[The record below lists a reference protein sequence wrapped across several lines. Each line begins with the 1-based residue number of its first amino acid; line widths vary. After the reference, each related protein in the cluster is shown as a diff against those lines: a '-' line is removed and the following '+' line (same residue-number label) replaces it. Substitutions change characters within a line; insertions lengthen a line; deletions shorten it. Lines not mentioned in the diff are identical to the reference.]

1 MFAEFFQLFFTFFKV
16 GLFTFGGGYGMIP
29 VITDEVLSHGWM
41 TETEILNF
49 IAVSEST
56 PGPIAVNM
64 ATFIGSSQGTALLGT
79 PLGGLLG
86 AVVATLGAVLPSF
99 IIILIIAAAIGKLMK
114 FAGVQAFLCGI
125 RPVVSG
131 LIVATGA
138 MLVLTVITG
147 LEKVGDTMAFDWRA
161 AVTFSVV
168 AAVSLIYKRIAKK
181 SLSVIILILVS
192 AVIGML
198 LYGVLG

>member
-86 AVVATLGAVLPSF
+86 AVVATLGVVLPSF

-147 LEKVGDTMAFDWRA
+147 LEKVGDTMVFDWRA

>member
-86 AVVATLGAVLPSF
+86 AVVATLGVVLPSF

-147 LEKVGDTMAFDWRA
+147 LEKVGDTMTFDWRA

>member
-1 MFAEFFQLFFTFFKV
+1 MFAEFFQLFFAFFKV

-86 AVVATLGAVLPSF
+86 AVVATLGVVLPSF

-138 MLVLTVITG
+138 MLVVTVITG

>member
-86 AVVATLGAVLPSF
+86 AVVATLGVVLPSF

-114 FAGVQAFLCGI
+114 FAGVHAFLCGI

>member
-1 MFAEFFQLFFTFFKV
+1 MFVEFFQLFFTFFKV

-86 AVVATLGAVLPSF
+86 AVIATLGVVLPSF

>member
-1 MFAEFFQLFFTFFKV
+1 MFVEFFQLFFTFFKV

-86 AVVATLGAVLPSF
+86 AVVATLGVVLPSF

>member
-64 ATFIGSSQGTALLGT
+64 ATFIGSSQGTALWGT

-86 AVVATLGAVLPSF
+86 AVVATLGVVLQSF